1 MLNEVVNFNEKFKE
15 AAILEHERLHANM
28 AKDEESTM
36 KEYEGN
42 EAYITIF
49 LLEFGETE
57 AIVTA
62 LEGFKET
69 TENKISNFEGVI
81 NAEITKD
88 WKDTESRI
96 VQEEHARNR
105 DIIEEIV

>member
-1 MLNEVVNFNEKFKE
+1 
-15 AAILEHERLHANM
+15 M

-42 EAYITIF
+42 ELYIQIF

-81 NAEITKD
+81 NSEITKD

-96 VQEEHARNR
+96 VSEEHARNR
-105 DIIEEIV
+105 DIIEEIVQNTKLFQDENCKFFLN

>member
-1 MLNEVVNFNEKFKE
+1 
-15 AAILEHERLHANM
+15 
-28 AKDEESTM
+28 
-36 KEYEGN
+36 
-42 EAYITIF
+42 

-81 NAEITKD
+81 NSEITKD

-96 VQEEHARNR
+96 V
-105 DIIEEIV
+105 